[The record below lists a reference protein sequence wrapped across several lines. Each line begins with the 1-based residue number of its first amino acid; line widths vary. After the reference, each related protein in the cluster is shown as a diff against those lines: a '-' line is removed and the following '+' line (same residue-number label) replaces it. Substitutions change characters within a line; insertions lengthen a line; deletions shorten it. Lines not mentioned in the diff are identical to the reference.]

1 MLKDV
6 ISANCRGGYK
16 IEVRCEDGASGIVDF
31 SKYLSEGGVFE
42 KFKNMEFFKN
52 FKINEELGVLTWG
65 DEVDI
70 APETLYSEAT
80 NSPLP
85 DWMDSQTYSPADMSF
100 QPTS

>member
-6 ISANCRGGYK
+6 VSANYKGGYK
-16 IEVRCEDGASGIVDF
+16 IEVTFEDGATGVVDF
-31 SKYLSEGGVFE
+31 SKYLSKGGVFE
-42 KFKNMEFFKN
+42 KFKDIEFFKD

-70 APETLYSEAT
+70 APETLYAEAT

-85 DWMDSQTYSPADMSF
+85 DWMDSEQNSSANISL

>member
-6 ISANCRGGYK
+6 ISANYKGSYK
-16 IEVRCEDGASGIVDF
+16 IEVTFENGATGVVDF
-31 SKYLSEGGVFE
+31 SKYLSKGGVFE
-42 KFKNMEFFKN
+42 KFRDIEFFKN

-70 APETLYSEAT
+70 APETLYAEAT

-85 DWMDSQTYSPADMSF
+85 DWMDSKQDSSANISR
-100 QPTS
+100 QPSS

>member
-1 MLKDV
+1 MLRDV
-6 ISANCRGGYK
+6 ISAKYKDEYK
-16 IEVRCEDGASGIVDF
+16 IEVAFEDGASGIVDF
-31 SKYLSEGGVFE
+31 SKYLLEGGVFE
-42 KFKNMEFFKN
+42 KFKDTEFFKN

-65 DEVDI
+65 DEIDI

-85 DWMDSQTYSPADMSF
+85 EWMNLQQGSLANISL